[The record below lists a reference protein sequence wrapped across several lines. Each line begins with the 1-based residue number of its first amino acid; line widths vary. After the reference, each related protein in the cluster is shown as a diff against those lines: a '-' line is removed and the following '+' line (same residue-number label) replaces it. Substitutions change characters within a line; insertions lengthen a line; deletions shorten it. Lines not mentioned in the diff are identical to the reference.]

1 MNLCKINIA
10 PEHEMQVKVSYPLK
24 RALSGGAPPLSNV
37 ISESQI
43 IMTISDS
50 SSNDSNAGNSVH
62 VIILLLPIRF

>member
-37 ISESQI
+37 ISY
-43 IMTISDS
+43 
-50 SSNDSNAGNSVH
+50 NCKAV
-62 VIILLLPIRF
+62 